1 MYRLA
6 DFIRYNMQ
14 KGLNYKGSIA
24 EEYLKRNKQ
33 FERPTGTK
41 VDVNFELLKH
51 IVDER
56 KQPPELNTVSIHV
69 RLGDI
74 LSETSGPF
82 VDQNNLPSFS
92 DIVLKHNLHKKYK
105 NCSLYYGNHKVGE
118 PDANV
123 DKSEIIL
130 NNIATRLTEMG
141 LTTKIISN
149 SADEDFVALSTCLC
163 YISGIKGF
171 GWLSA
176 SINPNTVYWDNHN
189 IPNFSWMKHPTQQTK
204 KSLMKGYNYHLSIK
218 TT

>member
-6 DFIRYNMQ
+6 DFIRFNMP
-14 KGLNYKGSIA
+14 KGLKYKGSIA

-33 FERPTGTK
+33 FERSTGTK
-41 VDVNFELLKH
+41 VDVNFELLKR

-56 KQPPELNTVSIHV
+56 KQPPELDTISIHV

-74 LSETSGPF
+74 LSDTPGPF
-82 VDQNNLPSFS
+82 VDQNNLPSFP
-92 DIVLKHNLHKKYK
+92 DIVSKHNLHKKYK
-105 NCSLYYGNHKVGE
+105 NCSLYYGNHKVGK

-130 NNIATRLTEMG
+130 NNIATRLTKMG
-141 LTTKIISN
+141 LSTKIISN

-163 YISGIKGF
+163 YISGIRGF

-176 SINPNTVYWDNHN
+176 SINPNTVYWDAHD
-189 IPNFSWMKHPTQQTK
+189 IPNFSWMRANQPLVR
-204 KSLMKGYNYHLSIK
+204 KSLMKGYRYHLSIK
-218 TT
+218 